1 MIYRELERAATTRP
15 TSNCLETFLEEELK
29 MAESN
34 VEQILVKASI
44 ALM

>member
-1 MIYRELERAATTRP
+1 MWNWLA
-15 TSNCLETFLEEELK
+15 TFLEEELN

>member
-1 MIYRELERAATTRP
+1 MPI
-15 TSNCLETFLEEELK
+15 SNCLETLLVEELK
-29 MAESN
+29 IAESK